1 MASELPSIAV
11 IADAHFHDIFG
22 DYGAAGFTVSD
33 RAMALRPFANTVRS
47 TRVFNESSAA
57 LPYALDDIAARGIRH
72 VVLLGDYSDD
82 GQLATMAA
90 LRKRLDD
97 YARRFGMRFYAVP
110 GNHDIFGPG
119 GRHRSK
125 RFLNARGGRDLVTS
139 NPKRKA
145 APDDDAVII
154 SVSMYCAGYPEGL
167 RSLGDVG
174 FFRKPDYLHWET
186 PFGIDDHPSARE
198 FEIRSPDGL
207 TVRRLMDASYL
218 IEPFDGVWML
228 MIDANVF
235 VPVDRETGD
244 GEGAFTDSTDAGW
257 NAMLVHKR
265 FILDWIRSVTDRA
278 RTLGKTVIAF
288 SHYPALDPLDST
300 RHDERAV
307 LGQTSLLGRIPE
319 LDVGDA
325 LIDAGIRLH
334 FSGHLHVNDTARHR
348 NANGF
353 LFNISVPSLVAF
365 PGAYKIV
372 HIGPHRLDIETISID
387 DMKLDADI
395 LRQYSTEV
403 ERDRINPGALLQS
416 ANYGE
421 FLSKH
426 LAHLVGRRFLRR
438 EWPEELGEAVKTLG
452 LLDLAALALVERPIR
467 SGAIADLKAAIADSD
482 IQQQLAASA
491 IEHELDFTSLSRIEV
506 MTFLGDW
513 YRVRMGSDLGLDVIS
528 KPHLAAYKWVS
539 GIYAPRMNAITPGS
553 MQEAFGRLFQ
563 MFDRFISGLPS
574 RDFVIDLT
582 TGEIQQLALHKCLA

>member
-22 DYGAAGFTVSD
+22 DYGNAGVTVSE
-33 RAMALRPFANTVRS
+33 RAMALRPFANMVRS

-82 GQLATMAA
+82 GQLMTMAT
-90 LRKRLDD
+90 LQKLLDD
-97 YARRFGMRFYAVP
+97 YARRFGMQFYAAP

-125 RFLNARGGRDLVTS
+125 RFLNARGGHDLVTS
-139 NPKRKA
+139 NPARRA

-154 SVSMYCAGYPEGL
+154 SESMYCAGYPEGL

-198 FEIRSPDGL
+198 FEIRSPDGA

-218 IEPFDGVWML
+218 VEPFDGVWML

-235 VPVDRETGD
+235 VPVDGETGD
-244 GEGAFTDSTDAGW
+244 DEGAFADSTDAGW

-278 RTLGKTVIAF
+278 RTMGKTVIAF
-288 SHYPALDPLDST
+288 SHYPVLDPLDGT
-300 RHDERAV
+300 RNDELAV
-307 LGQTSLLGRIPE
+307 LGQTSLMGRIPE
-319 LDVGDA
+319 LEVGHA
-325 LIDAGIRLH
+325 LINAGVRLH
-334 FSGHLHVNDTARHR
+334 FSGHLHVNDTARLR
-348 NANGF
+348 NADGF
-353 LFNISVPSLVAF
+353 LFNVSVPSLVAF

-372 HIGPHRLDIETISID
+372 RIEPNRLHIETISID
-387 DMKLDADI
+387 DMALDASI
-395 LRQYSTEV
+395 ISQYAAEV
-403 ERDRINPGALLQS
+403 EREKINPGALLS
-416 ANYGE
+416 AVNYGD

-438 EWPEELGEAVKTLG
+438 EWPEALAEAVKTLG
-452 LLDLAALALVERPIR
+452 LLDLAALALVERPI
-467 SGAIADLKAAIADSD
+467 SACALADIKAAIADCD
-482 IQQQLAASA
+482 IQQQLAISA
-491 IEHELDFTSLSRIEV
+491 TGHGLDPVSLSRIDV

-513 YRVRMGSDLGLDVIS
+513 YRVRMGSELGLHAITA
-528 KPHLAAYKWVS
+528 PRLAAYKWVS
-539 GIYAPRMNAITPGS
+539 GIYARRIDTMAFGS
-553 MQEAFGRLFQ
+553 IQESLGRLFR
-563 MFDRFISGLPS
+563 MFDCFISGLPS
-574 RDFVIDLT
+574 RNFAIDLT
-582 TGEIQQLALHKCLA
+582 TGEIQP

>member
-22 DYGAAGFTVSD
+22 DYGTAGVIVND
-33 RAMALRPFANTVRS
+33 RAMALRPFADTVRS
-47 TRVFNESSAA
+47 TRVFNESFAA

-82 GQLATMAA
+82 GQLVTVAA
-90 LRKRLDD
+90 LRTLLAG
-97 YARRFGMRFYAVP
+97 YARRFGMQFYAVP

-125 RFLNARGGRDLVTS
+125 RFLNARGGHDLVTS
-139 NPKRKA
+139 NPKRRP

-154 SVSMYCAGYPEGL
+154 SEGMYCAGYPEGL
-167 RSLGDVG
+167 RSLGEVG

-198 FEIRSPDGL
+198 FEIRSPDGA

-218 IEPFDGVWML
+218 VEPFDGVWML

-235 VPVDRETGD
+235 VPVGGETCD
-244 GEGAFTDSTDAGW
+244 EEGAFTDSTDAGW

-265 FILDWIRSVTDRA
+265 FILDWIGSVTERA
-278 RTLGKTVIAF
+278 RTLGKTIIAF

-300 RHDERAV
+300 RNDERAV

-319 LDVGDA
+319 PDVGDA

-334 FSGHLHVNDTARHR
+334 FSGHLHVNDTARHS

-353 LFNISVPSLVAF
+353 LFNISVPSLAAF

-372 HIGPHRLDIETISID
+372 HIEPNRLAVETISID
-387 DMKLDADI
+387 DMKLDPDI
-395 LRQYSTEV
+395 LRQYAAEV
-403 ERDRINPGALLQS
+403 ERNGINPGKLLQS

-438 EWPEELGEAVKTLG
+438 EWPEELAAAVRNLR
-452 LLDLAALALVERPIR
+452 LLDLAALALIERPIY

-482 IQQQLAASA
+482 IQHQLTISA
-491 IEHELDFTSLSRIEV
+491 VEHDLDPSSVSRIEV

-513 YRVRMGSDLGLDVIS
+513 YHVRMGSDLGLDVIS

-539 GIYAPRMNAITPGS
+539 GIYARRMNAITPGS
-553 MQEAFGRLFQ
+553 MQEAFGRLFR

-574 RDFVIDLT
+574 RNFAIDLT
-582 TGEIQQLALHKCLA
+582 AGGIQPI